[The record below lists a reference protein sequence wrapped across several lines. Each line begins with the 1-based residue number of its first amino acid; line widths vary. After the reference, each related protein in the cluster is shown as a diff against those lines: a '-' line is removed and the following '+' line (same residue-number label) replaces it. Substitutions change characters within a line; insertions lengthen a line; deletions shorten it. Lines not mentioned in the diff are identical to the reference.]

1 MANAPLPDLEV
12 EPGLELDEVPWPR
25 PTLRLV
31 ELAPEAVPEE
41 RYPTEIDRQRA
52 NHPSAWP
59 RTAWVHPA
67 GSALV
72 EEPVT
77 GSSDLAIVW
86 DVGRRPAAE
95 GEGLLRPVGLDGPA
109 HRPGRASA
117 RVRRRRLALGAL
129 VAGVLVALALPVS
142 ALGGRSAPAT
152 PAVAT
157 PAAVAAA
164 TSAAATVY
172 TVQPG
177 DTLWSIASKI
187 DGDGDPRPLAAAL
200 AARLGSTTIVPGER
214 IAIP

>member
-1 MANAPLPDLEV
+1 MAIAPLPDLEV
-12 EPGLELDEVPWPR
+12 EPGLDLDDVPWPR
-25 PTLRLV
+25 PALRLV
-31 ELAPEAVPEE
+31 ERAPEAVPAECH
-41 RYPTEIDRQRA
+41 PTEIHRHRA

-72 EEPVT
+72 DEPVT

-95 GEGLLRPVGLDGPA
+95 GEGLLRPAGLDGPA
-109 HRPGRASA
+109 YRPGRVSA

-129 VAGVLVALALPVS
+129 VAVVLVALALPVS

-152 PAVAT
+152 PAVVT
-157 PAAVAAA
+157 PAAAAVA
-164 TSAAATVY
+164 TPVGATVY
-172 TVQPG
+172 TVRPG

-187 DGDGDPRPLAAAL
+187 DGGGDPRPLAAAL
-200 AARLGSTTIVPGER
+200 AARLGSTTVVPGER

>member
-1 MANAPLPDLEV
+1 MAIAPLPDLEV
-12 EPGLELDEVPWPR
+12 EPSLDLDDVPWPR
-25 PTLRLV
+25 PALRLV
-31 ELAPEAVPEE
+31 ELAPEAVPAE
-41 RYPTEIDRQRA
+41 RHLTEIQRHRA

-67 GSALV
+67 GSGLV
-72 EEPVT
+72 DEPVT

-86 DVGRRPAAE
+86 DVGRRPVPE
-95 GEGLLRPVGLDGPA
+95 GEGLLRPVGLGGPA
-109 HRPGRASA
+109 HRPGRVSA

-129 VAGVLVALALPVS
+129 VAGLLVALALPVS

-157 PAAVAAA
+157 PAAAAVA
-164 TSAAATVY
+164 TPAAATVY
-172 TVQPG
+172 TVQAG

-187 DGDGDPRPLAAAL
+187 DGGGDPRPLAAAL